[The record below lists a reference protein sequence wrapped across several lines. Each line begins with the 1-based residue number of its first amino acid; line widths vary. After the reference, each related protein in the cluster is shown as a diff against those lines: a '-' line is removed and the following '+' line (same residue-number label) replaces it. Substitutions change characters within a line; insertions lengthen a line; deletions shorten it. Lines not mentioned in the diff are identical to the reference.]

1 MKLLKALILIC
12 LLGRDHGPDPAS
24 LEAFSSSWM
33 HVMGERTFYVH
44 QLPNA
49 FPILLYHGHFSVEST
64 LLAGVLLMLIGQ
76 LRHSTGLGKPILGQ
90 LF

>member
-1 MKLLKALILIC
+1 M
-12 LLGRDHGPDPAS
+12 D
-24 LEAFSSSWM
+24 
-33 HVMGERTFYVH
+33 VMGEQTFYVH

-49 FPILLYHGHFSVEST
+49 FPILLYRGHFSVEST
-64 LLAGVLLMLIGQ
+64 LLAGVLLTLIGQ

>member
-1 MKLLKALILIC
+1 M
-12 LLGRDHGPDPAS
+12 D
-24 LEAFSSSWM
+24 
-33 HVMGERTFYVH
+33 VMGEQTFYVH

-49 FPILLYHGHFSVEST
+49 FPILLYRGHFSVEST
-64 LLAGVLLMLIGQ
+64 LLLLTLIGQ

>member
-12 LLGRDHGPDPAS
+12 LLGGDHGPDPAS
-24 LEAFSSSWM
+24 ISSLQLM
-33 HVMGERTFYVH
+33 DVMGEQTFYVH

-49 FPILLYHGHFSVEST
+49 FPILLYRGHFSVEST
-64 LLAGVLLMLIGQ
+64 LLAGVLLTLIGQ